1 MAEPRPRYAVDTE
14 VPPERSRAEI
24 ETLLQRYGATAFA
37 SIWQGD
43 RHVIAFEARGR
54 RVKFVLPLPA
64 ADHYVRNAAGR
75 LLSGEQAQAAL
86 AKATRSRWRAL
97 LLMVKAKLEAVE
109 TGIVSFEDE
118 FLAHFVL
125 PDGDTLG
132 DRLRP
137 RLAEIA
143 DTGRLSP
150 LLEGPR

>member
-1 MAEPRPRYAVDTE
+1 MTRPRYAVETD

-37 SIWQGD
+37 SIWQGQ
-43 RHVIAFEARGR
+43 RHVIAFEAHGR

-64 ADHYVRNAAGR
+64 LADYVRDAAGR
-75 LLSGEQAQAAL
+75 VLSGDRAQAMM
-86 AKATRSRWRAL
+86 AKATRQRWRAL
-97 LLMVKAKLEAVE
+97 LLVIKAKLEAVE

-132 DRLRP
+132 ERLVP

-143 DTGRLSP
+143 ASGRLPP
-150 LLEGPR
+150 LLEGPDHG